1 MAQTIKIKNSSV
13 VAKVPLVGDLAYGEI
28 ALNYADGKI
37 YYKKSDNTI
46 QSISGGVASVSGTA
60 PVVSSGGAT
69 PAISIPVATTSVSG
83 YLSSTDWTTF
93 NAKQAAL
100 GFTPYNAT
108 NPSGYTTNTG
118 TVTSVAALTLG
129 TTGTDVTSTVSN
141 GSTTPVITLNLPTA
155 SASNRGALSAADWL
169 TFNDKAPTA
178 SPTFTGNVARAA
190 GGYPSGTF
198 HPFDVVGSSSETL
211 VVGSFRSL
219 NVANQALINFQNP
232 AQTGD
237 IINIGSVG
245 TNLVLQTN
253 NTTRINIDSTGNV
266 GIGTTSPG
274 SKLSVVG
281 QIESTLTGYKFPDG
295 TVQATAA
302 SGANW
307 TKITANTT
315 ATTKKQYVTDT
326 TAGAFTVTLPA
337 TPAAGDYVYFVDA
350 GNWATNNLTVARNGS
365 TIEGSATNLIFD
377 VAGLMIQLIYDG
389 STWQVMSN
397 IGPQGPI
404 GPTGPAVGVGKIIAM
419 AMIFGG

>member
-1 MAQTIKIKNSSV
+1 M
-13 VAKVPLVGDLAYGEI
+13 
-28 ALNYADGKI
+28 
-37 YYKKSDNTI
+37 
-46 QSISGGVASVSGTA
+46 
-60 PVVSSGGAT
+60 
-69 PAISIPVATTSVSG
+69 
-83 YLSSTDWTTF
+83 SSTDWTTF

-155 SASNRGALSAADWL
+155 SASNRGALSAADWT
-169 TFNDKAPTA
+169 TFN
-178 SPTFTGNVARAA
+178 
-190 GGYPSGTF
+190 
-198 HPFDVVGSSSETL
+198 
-211 VVGSFRSL
+211 
-219 NVANQALINFQNP
+219 
-232 AQTGD
+232 
-237 IINIGSVG
+237 
-245 TNLVLQTN
+245 
-253 NTTRINIDSTGNV
+253 
-266 GIGTTSPG
+266 
-274 SKLSVVG
+274 SKLGSYTETDTLATVTARGATANVPITVAG
-281 QIESTLTGYKFPDG
+281 QIESTVTGFRFPDG

-307 TKITANTT
+307 TKITTTTT

-337 TPAAGDYVYFVDA
+337 SPAAGDYVYFIDA